1 MSAYEGYLS
10 LGGNEIVNNARV
22 RGYAETAQCPMWWLR
37 GPYCA
42 SMADA
47 LGQEVYSAQ
56 TMNDAPWYDT
66 DTPDRSRR
74 FFGAFATS
82 ITGVY
87 DSTRS
92 ASVVE
97 GVDDGGRV
105 GRVRKRARQ
114 VKVKALLMAQGRDA
128 LEYGMAW
135 MNAALDPG
143 ACGQHGDTCGS
154 TDLEFFVDC
163 PPARGTVQEWTAW
176 LDAARNLYTYPSFEA
191 SLGTT
196 EARRNECTNPQ
207 PTSVGA
213 GTPFG
218 WGGAT
223 ATVAAPWN
231 PARLAARVNANGAS
245 TPYIFSATANRAFVV
260 GDIITIR
267 AKVRASKGYTF
278 RPHIRTGNYYFPQSV
293 VVSNADA
300 PTWRELVLTFTTDRA
315 IAAADGLDVSI
326 VSTAGSGVVGEF
338 LDMGDV
344 LIEKVENTA
353 RQEPYFDG
361 GMSPDSDLTP
371 SWVGAANA
379 SASILSGAR
388 PIVGTNGTIVAVRS
402 GQWAESGDY
411 SLRLMP
417 RYPTAGSGYFDVL
430 SIGGLERGKT
440 YTALA
445 TVRKTAATGNNRG
458 GLLYVGQEAGTS
470 QTAYAPNA
478 AGEHK
483 IRITFTVGAT
493 GYGYLRVYHGG
504 AAGEP
509 DIWFDDLAVVEGA
522 YDGEFFDGSTEGDD
536 FTRYVWAG
544 TPEQSTTTMQTRQ
557 QFDRPQTDAEY
568 APFVDEAR
576 RYLHNVVAVSGP
588 LITAEY
594 EVNGFHAYEV
604 EIVFVAERPWVYS
617 VTRPVE
623 LPTTASTVVE
633 DIAHN
638 LTPFPSAERP
648 GEEVLT
654 ALNLSTNPSAET
666 NLTGWT
672 SIASIV
678 SGADPAPYLAAMDRS
693 GEKFAA
699 GIWSVRRRLLGTAT
713 VASGRAGVLLSQV
726 VALGAR
732 PANTRYSVN
741 IWGALTNQGG
751 SGTVLRELRA
761 YIIWSGGAGR
771 TDQIAL
777 TTDPAVMAE
786 GLPFIAKSILP
797 PAGATQANV
806 VLRGE
811 FDWAS
816 GPSPSDIRIYADALA
831 LTIP

>member
-47 LGQEVYSAQ
+47 LGDEVYSAQ

-176 LDAARNLYTYPSFEA
+176 ADSTRNKVANGSMERVVGANREVRRNLIQRTDLSSA
-191 SLGTT
+191 AGWTAT
-196 EARRNECTNPQ
+196 
-207 PTSVGA
+207 A
-213 GTPFG
+213 GTVTSE
-218 WGGAT
+218 GGRLKFTSNGNSVARLGVNT
-223 ATVAAPWN
+223 QTVAAK
-231 PARLAARVNANGAS
+231 PAGDYVASFRAQTADPLLTGVRVLLYDS
-245 TPYIFSATANRAFVV
+245 VTA
-260 GDIITIR
+260 TIR
-267 AKVRASKGYTF
+267 ATGTTPVIAGGADNKYEFSLVASGAFNTVYMEFYGTA
-278 RPHIRTGNYYFPQSV
+278 IGTGNIGYLSQPLLEAGTRQRPWFNGATSP
-293 VVSNADA
+293 NTDLI
-300 PTWRELVLTFTTDRA
+300 PTWA
-315 IAAADGLDVSI
+315 G
-326 VSTAGSGVVGEF
+326 TAG
-338 LDMGDV
+338 
-344 LIEKVENTA
+344 
-353 RQEPYFDG
+353 
-361 GMSPDSDLTP
+361 
-371 SWVGAANA
+371 A
-379 SASILSGAR
+379 SESILSGLS
-388 PIVGTNGTIVAVRS
+388 VAVTSVAVSGCQLYQS
-402 GQWAESGDY
+402 GQWAKSGAKSVVVDPNGTVNASY
-411 SLRLMP
+411 GSMP
-417 RYPTAGSGYFDVL
+417 ISGL
-430 SIGGLERGKT
+430 TPGQT
-440 YTALA
+440 YTAVA
-445 TVRKTAATGNNRG
+445 TVRLAAAQTGSLNATWQRQIMAQSPGMVVNNVVSNR
-458 GLLYVGQEAGTS
+458 
-470 QTAYAPNA
+470 APNA
-478 AGEHK
+478 AGETEV
-483 IRITFTVGAT
+483 RVTFT
-493 GYGYLRVYHGG
+493 L
-504 AAGEP
+504 AASDTVTIFFMNGSTSTP
-509 DIWFDDLAVVEGA
+509 VWFDDLAIVQGV
-522 YDGEFFDGSTEGDD
+522 YDGAFFNGNTVGDD
-536 FTRYVWAG
+536 TVRYIWAG
-544 TPEQSTTTMQTRQ
+544 AENASDSIRQTRQ
-557 QFDRPQTDAEY
+557 QFERPQTDAEY

-713 VASGRAGVLLSQV
+713 VANGRAGVLLSQI

-771 TDQIAL
+771 TDQIAA

-797 PAGATQANV
+797 PAGATQANIV
-806 VLRGE
+806 VRGE

-816 GPSPSDIRIYADALA
+816 GPSPSDVRIYADALA